1 MPSCATTTPCSP
13 RTAPPPSPSASTTAP
28 STTCAPTSV
37 EWPTARRS
45 RDCGP
50 RRHDVLDH
58 PGPERALVR
67 HAALPPRRR
76 PVADLRPHAHS
87 QPRPRVVLHP
97 GRVRRALRAPRHR
110 QLRARHRGRG
120 RPGGR
125 ARRGDG
131 ALRAA
136 PASPARRA
144 APGAHDLRNSID
156 RRRRVAVDLGRHAHP
171 ASQARGPVVVGALRR
186 DDLPVVPALRDR
198 RRHRRGAGAVDL
210 PGADEAGRDD
220 PRRHRRR
227 RDRARNRHQRLA
239 PVHGRL
245 RAGRRPRRARR
256 DHRRAARRRLSRRR
270 LRDPAARLRR
280 RHHRRPRQPQGR
292 AVRRLAGG
300 PARHVR
306 QGPVPRPRD
315 VHDLRADGH
324 HPRAAAHGTLRRA
337 MTRGLALVA
346 AVLLIALP
354 WGLSSY
360 QLGLLTK
367 MLIFAVFAMSLNL
380 ILGYAGL
387 PSLGHAAYFGVAAY
401 TTALLSLRLTPN
413 FWLDFAAGLIAAAIT
428 AALFGLLALRAQGS
442 YLLMITLALAQVLW
456 GIAFGWKSFTGGDDG
471 LPGIPRP
478 SVGLPWSLT
487 GSLRFYY
494 FALVVFV
501 LATAFLWLVVHSPF
515 GHALVG
521 IRESERRME
530 VLGYNTWAHKYV
542 AFILAGTLAG
552 VAGMVFVYFNGFV
565 SPAYLSVVFSAMALI
580 MVILG
585 GAGTLLGPAIGSAV
599 IVGLESTISAYTQR
613 WILVLGLIYVGVT
626 LFAP

>member
-50 RRHDVLDH
+50 RQHDVLDH
-58 PGPERALVR
+58 TGPERALVR

-87 QPRPRVVLHP
+87 PPRPRVVLHP
-97 GRVRRALRAPRHR
+97 GRFRRALAAPRHR

-144 APGAHDLRNSID
+144 APGAHDLRDSLD
-156 RRRRVAVDLGRHAHP
+156 RRRRLAVDLGRHAHP

-186 DDLPVVPALRDR
+186 DDLPVVSALRDR

-227 RDRARNRHQRLA
+227 RDRARDRHQRLA
-239 PVHGRL
+239 AVHG
-245 RAGRRPRRARR
+245 P
-256 DHRRAARRRLSRRR
+256 
-270 LRDPAARLRR
+270 
-280 RHHRRPRQPQGR
+280 
-292 AVRRLAGG
+292 
-300 PARHVR
+300 
-306 QGPVPRPRD
+306 
-315 VHDLRADGH
+315 
-324 HPRAAAHGTLRRA
+324 LRRA

-456 GIAFGWKSFTGGDDG
+456 GIAFGWRSLTGGDDG
-471 LPGIPRP
+471 LPGITRP
-478 SVGLPWSLT
+478 AVGPWRLGDGIS
-487 GSLRFYY
+487 FYY
-494 FALVVFV
+494 FILVVFS
-501 LATAFLWLVVHSPF
+501 LAVALMWLVVRSPF
-515 GHALVG
+515 GRALVG
-521 IRESERRME
+521 IRESARRME
-530 VLGYNTWAHKYV
+530 VLGYNVWLHKYV
-542 AFILAGTLAG
+542 AFVLAGTLAG
-552 VAGMVFVYFNGFV
+552 LSGALFVYYNGFV
-565 SPAYLSVVFSAMALI
+565 SPAYLSIVFSAMALI

-585 GAGTLLGPAIGSAV
+585 GAGTLLGPAVGSAA
-599 IVGLESTISAYTQR
+599 IVFLENAISAYTER
-613 WILVLGLIYVGVT
+613 WLLILGLIYVVVT
-626 LFAP
+626 LFAPAGLLGLLRARQAAVRMGAPDG